1 MLSWRYLGEVT
12 DDDPGNTYAVEK
24 IGAENYFDASG
35 TYRFTDN
42 FWLTLGIDNLAD
54 TQPPILGDN
63 QEQANTWPAT
73 YDVFGRTWF
82 LRGTMEF

>member
-1 MLSWRYLGEVT
+1 
-12 DDDPGNTYAVEK
+12 
-24 IGAENYFDASG
+24 FDLSG

-42 FWLTLGIDNLAD
+42 YSITIGIDNVAD
-54 TQPPILGDN
+54 TKPPILGTN

-82 LRGTMEF
+82 MKLTGDFSK